1 VASVQVHPT
10 RTSIDLAGAAL
21 VAVAAGL
28 LIQSGP
34 VVAWAGALLV
44 GLALARAVTEFSVNR
59 IRHAGFEMLWRG
71 EARSA
76 RTSRGEL
83 LEIEAEVR
91 NRDSRAARFVGLRAV
106 FAPELTIDIVPSQG
120 EVPAGGRLRVVLR
133 VSGRRVGRFGIH
145 GLSLEVQG
153 NPGLYEVP
161 LTFANPFGVEIMPR
175 AYQAFAHQARGGRSH
190 RAADHGRPGPAAG
203 EGDQLRELR
212 EHRAGDALRRV
223 AWKAS
228 AKRGQLMVR
237 EYEREERDV
246 VWFVLDAS
254 IELGAGN
261 PGYTPLDR
269 AIDEVAGYAT
279 LHASRGD
286 RIGLCVVAARTLHLL
301 EPERGPS
308 HTARILRVLSQ
319 VATFVDA
326 DRSGLDEADV
336 AARVLEHMRPLDPN
350 AADRVRSSELDRI
363 ARRADRLRTRAPF
376 EAYEVLTGSRRERSL
391 RRYLLAFGLSC
402 PARLE
407 PDRPRTDH
415 ELIRVLTEL
424 DRAKPRPS
432 LIYVWSPTPDPT
444 NRGALERALA
454 NRGRRRHELRWVPM
468 RFDVD
473 LEHAADGASAP
484 VLTALI
490 AQARASHE
498 RGLAALARLGIKVIR
513 VRSTPRVS
521 LTRASLARVEHQH
534 VAVED
539 GALVDLHAHVPAAE
553 DLPLPK

>member
-1 VASVQVHPT
+1 M
-10 RTSIDLAGAAL
+10 
-21 VAVAAGL
+21 
-28 LIQSGP
+28 QSGP

-59 IRHAGFEMLWRG
+59 IRSAGFEMLWRG

-76 RTSRGEL
+76 RTSRGEI
-83 LEIEAEVR
+83 LEVEAEVR

-106 FAPELTIDIVPSQG
+106 FAPELSVEIVPAQG

-133 VSGRRVGRFGIH
+133 VTGRRVGRFGIH

-161 LTFANPFGVEIMPR
+161 LTFANPFGVEVMPR

-190 RAADHGRPGPAAG
+190 RGADRGRPGPVAG
-203 EGDQLRELR
+203 DGEQLRELR

-223 AWKAS
+223 AWKAT
-228 AKRGQLMVR
+228 AKRGRLMVR

-254 IELGAGN
+254 VELGAGN

-269 AIDEVAGYAT
+269 AIDEVSGYVT
-279 LHASRGD
+279 RHAAHGD
-286 RIGLCVVAARTLHLL
+286 RIGLSVVGTRMLHLL
-301 EPERGPS
+301 KPDRGTS
-308 HTARILRVLSQ
+308 HTARILHVLSQ
-319 VATFVDA
+319 AATFVDA

-336 AARVLEHMRPLDPN
+336 AARVLEHMRPLDPG

-363 ARRADRLRTRAPF
+363 ARRADRLRVRAPF
-376 EAYEVLTGSRRERSL
+376 EAYEVLSSSRRERSL
-391 RRYLLAFGLSC
+391 RRYLLAFGLSS

-407 PDRPRTDH
+407 PDRPRTDQ
-415 ELIRVLTEL
+415 ELARVLSEIS
-424 DRAKPRPS
+424 RGKPRPS

-444 NRGALERALA
+444 HRGALERALA
-454 NRGRRRHELRWVPM
+454 QQAKRRHELRWVPM
-468 RFDVD
+468 RFDLD
-473 LEHAADGASAP
+473 LELAAPSVSEA
-484 VLTALI
+484 VHTALA

-498 RGLAALARLGIKVIR
+498 RGLRALGRLGIR
-513 VRSTPRVS
+513 VERLRSAPRVE
-521 LTRASLARVEHQH
+521 LTLAPLARVEHQNI
-534 VAVED
+534 AVD
-539 GALVDLHAHVPAAE
+539 DLAPVDLHLHVPSAE
-553 DLPLPK
+553 HLPLPK

>member
-1 VASVQVHPT
+1 MQVHPT

-28 LIQSGP
+28 LMQSGP
-34 VVAWAGALLV
+34 VVAWAGCLLV
-44 GLALARAVTEFSVNR
+44 GLSLARAVTEFSVNR
-59 IRHAGFEMLWRG
+59 IRNAGFEMLWRG

-76 RTSRGEL
+76 RTSRGEV

-106 FAPELTIDIVPSQG
+106 FAPELSVEIIPAQG

-133 VSGRRVGRFGIH
+133 VLGRRVGRFGIH

-161 LTFANPFGVEIMPR
+161 LTFANPFGVEVMPR

-190 RAADHGRPGPAAG
+190 RGADRGRPGPVAG
-203 EGDQLRELR
+203 DGEQLRELR
-212 EHRAGDALRRV
+212 EHRAGDPLRRV
-223 AWKAS
+223 AWKAT
-228 AKRGQLMVR
+228 AKRGRLMVR

-246 VWFVLDAS
+246 VWLVLDAS

-261 PGYTPLDR
+261 PGDTPLDR
-269 AIDEVAGYAT
+269 AIDEVSGYAT
-279 LHASRGD
+279 RHAARGD
-286 RIGLCVVAARTLHLL
+286 RIGLCVVGARTLNLL
-301 EPERGPS
+301 KPDRGTT
-308 HTARILRVLSQ
+308 HTTRILRVLSQ
-319 VATFVDA
+319 TATFVDA

-336 AARVLEHMRPLDPN
+336 AARVLEHMRPLDPS
-350 AADRVRSSELDRI
+350 AAERVRSNELDRI
-363 ARRADRLRTRAPF
+363 ARRADRLRARAPF
-376 EAYEVLTGSRRERSL
+376 EAHEVLSGSRRERSL

-407 PDRPRTDH
+407 PDRQRTDQ
-415 ELIRVLTEL
+415 ELMRVLTEIS
-424 DRAKPRPS
+424 RSKPRPS

-444 NRGALERALA
+444 SRGALERALA
-454 NRGRRRHELRWVPM
+454 HHARRRHELYWVPM
-468 RFDVD
+468 RFDLD
-473 LEHAADGASAP
+473 LANAAPGTSDA

-490 AQARASHE
+490 AQAKAAHE
-498 RGLAALARLGIKVIR
+498 RGVVALARLGIKVLR
-513 VRSTPRVS
+513 LRSAPRVG
-521 LTRASLARVEHQH
+521 LTRAELARVEHQH
-534 VAVED
+534 IAID
-539 GALVDLHAHVPAAE
+539 DRALVDLHPHVPAAE

>member
-1 VASVQVHPT
+1 MQVHPT

-28 LIQSGP
+28 LMQSGP
-34 VVAWAGALLV
+34 VVAWAGSLLV

-59 IRHAGFEMLWRG
+59 IRSAGFEMLWRG

-76 RTSRGEL
+76 RTTRGEL

-106 FAPELTIDIVPSQG
+106 FAPELGIEIVPSQG

-133 VSGRRVGRFGIH
+133 ISGRRVGRFGIH

-161 LTFANPFGVEIMPR
+161 LTFANPFGVEVMPR
-175 AYQAFAHQARGGRSH
+175 AYHAFAHQARGGRSH
-190 RAADHGRPGPAAG
+190 RAADRGRPGPAAG
-203 EGDQLRELR
+203 DGEQLRELR

-269 AIDEVAGYAT
+269 AIDEVSGYAT
-279 LHASRGD
+279 RHASRGD
-286 RIGLCVVAARTLHLL
+286 RIGLCVVGARTLHLL
-301 EPERGPS
+301 KPDRGTT
-308 HTARILRVLSQ
+308 HTTRILHVLSQ
-319 VATFVDA
+319 AATFVDA

-350 AADRVRSSELDRI
+350 AAERVRPSELDRI
-363 ARRADRLRTRAPF
+363 ARRADRLRVRAPF
-376 EAYEVLTGSRRERSL
+376 DAPEVLSGSRRERSL

-407 PDRPRTDH
+407 PDRPRTDQ
-415 ELIRVLTEL
+415 ELTRVLSEISHG
-424 DRAKPRPS
+424 KPRPS

-444 NRGALERALA
+444 SRGLLERALA
-454 NRGRRRHELRWVPM
+454 HQARRRHELRWMPM
-468 RFDVD
+468 RFDFD
-473 LEHAADGASAP
+473 LQNAAPGASVP
-484 VLTALI
+484 VLTALA
-490 AQARASHE
+490 AQASAAHE
-498 RGLAALARLGIKVIR
+498 RGMSALARLGIKVIR
-513 VRSTPRVS
+513 SRSTPRVD
-521 LTRASLARVEHQH
+521 LTLTPLARVEHQH
-534 VAVED
+534 IAID
-539 GALVDLHAHVPAAE
+539 DRAPVDLHPHVPAAE

>member
-1 VASVQVHPT
+1 MQVHPT
-10 RTSIDLAGAAL
+10 RTSIDLAGTAL

-28 LIQSGP
+28 LMQSGP

-59 IRHAGFEMLWRG
+59 IRNAGFEMLWRG

-106 FAPELTIDIVPSQG
+106 YAPELAIEIVPAQG
-120 EVPAGGRLRVVLR
+120 EVPAAGRLRVVLR
-133 VSGRRVGRFGIH
+133 VSGKRVGRYGIH

-161 LTFANPFGVEIMPR
+161 LTFANPFGVEVMPR

-190 RAADHGRPGPAAG
+190 RAAEHGRPGPAVGDG
-203 EGDQLRELR
+203 EQLRELR
-212 EHRAGDALRRV
+212 EHRSGDALRRV
-223 AWKAS
+223 AWKAT
-228 AKRGQLMVR
+228 AKRGRLMVR

-254 IELGAGN
+254 VELGAGN
-261 PGYTPLDR
+261 PGHTPLDR
-269 AIDEVAGYAT
+269 AIDEVSGFAT
-279 LHASRGD
+279 MHAARGD
-286 RIGLCVVAARTLHLL
+286 RIGLCVVAARTLHMLT
-301 EPERGPS
+301 PDRGPT
-308 HTARILRVLSQ
+308 HTARMLSLLSQ

-350 AADRVRSSELDRI
+350 AADRVRSSELERI
-363 ARRADRLRTRAPF
+363 ARRADRLRQRAPF
-376 EAYEVLTGSRRERSL
+376 EAYEVLSGSRSERSL
-391 RRYLLAFGLSC
+391 RRYLLAFGLTS

-407 PDRPRTDH
+407 PDRPRTDL
-415 ELIRVLTEL
+415 ELIRVLSEL
-424 DRAKPRPS
+424 SRNKPRPS

-444 NRGALERALA
+444 SRGALERALA
-454 NRGRRRHELRWVPM
+454 HHARRRHELRWVPM
-468 RFDVD
+468 RFDLD
-473 LEHAADGASAP
+473 LERAAPGTSQA
-484 VLTALI
+484 VLTALV
-490 AQARASHE
+490 AQARAAHE
-498 RGLAALARLGIKVIR
+498 RGAAALARLGIKLLR
-513 VRSTPRVS
+513 VRSTSRVGVA
-521 LTRASLARVEHQH
+521 LASLARIEHQH
-534 VAVED
+534 VTID
-539 GALVDLHAHVPAAE
+539 DRALLDLHSHVPVAE
-553 DLPLPK
+553 DLSLPK

>member
-1 VASVQVHPT
+1 M
-10 RTSIDLAGAAL
+10 
-21 VAVAAGL
+21 
-28 LIQSGP
+28 QSGP

-59 IRHAGFEMLWRG
+59 IRNAGFEMLWRG

-91 NRDSRAARFVGLRAV
+91 NRDSRAARFLGLRAV
-106 FAPELTIDIVPSQG
+106 FAPELSIDIVPSQG

-133 VSGRRVGRFGIH
+133 VVGRRVGRFGIH

-161 LTFANPFGVEIMPR
+161 LTFANPFGVEVMPR

-190 RAADHGRPGPAAG
+190 RGAERGRPGPAAG
-203 EGDQLRELR
+203 DGEQLRELR

-228 AKRGQLMVR
+228 AKRGRLMVR

-261 PGYTPLDR
+261 PGFTPLDR
-269 AIDEVAGYAT
+269 AIDEVSGYVT
-279 LHASRGD
+279 RHAARGD
-286 RIGLCVVAARTLHLL
+286 RIGLYVIAARTLHLL
-301 EPERGPS
+301 KPERS
-308 HTARILRVLSQ
+308 TTHTARILHILSQ
-319 VATFVDA
+319 TATFVDA

-350 AADRVRSSELDRI
+350 AAERVRSSELERI
-363 ARRADRLRTRAPF
+363 ARRADRLRMRAPF
-376 EAYEVLTGSRRERSL
+376 EAYEVLSGSRRERSL

-415 ELIRVLTEL
+415 ELIRVLNEL
-424 DRAKPRPS
+424 GRSKPRPS

-444 NRGALERALA
+444 SRGALERALA
-454 NRGRRRHELRWVPM
+454 HHGKRRYELRWVPM
-468 RFDVD
+468 RFDLD
-473 LEHAADGASAP
+473 LGHAAPGSSDA

-490 AQARASHE
+490 AQARAAHE
-498 RGLAALARLGIKVIR
+498 RGVHALARLGIKVLRSRSVTR
-513 VRSTPRVS
+513 VGLTQST
-521 LTRASLARVEHQH
+521 LARIEDEH
-534 VAVED
+534 VALD
-539 GALVDLHAHVPAAE
+539 DRAPVDLHPHVPGAE